1 MNQFSLVLGASLER
15 GYVSSHAAYV
25 VSCLTELSSKS
36 MLNVP
41 LREALEHLDLENV
54 SLTSKRRA
62 GRSKSKVE
70 VGSKLC
76 KPSMVLPFCGVVEA
90 SWCQAVRKNHG
101 LYTQCTKSKKDG
113 SDYCS
118 TCLKQSE
125 NSSTDKPP
133 YGDIRDR
140 ASVGL
145 EYRDPKGN
153 RTVPYANVA
162 KKLNLDL
169 EKAKEVAGS
178 MGWSIPE
185 EQFVERKVQRGRP
198 KSAAVSDSESEG
210 EPKKAKKRG
219 RPKKAKIEKKPS
231 QDDLIAKLVAEAS
244 EELLSGNESDTSSAS
259 TKSKAELKAEKK
271 AAKQAEKEAAKA
283 AKQAE
288 KEAAKEAKQAEK
300 EAAKTAKQAEK
311 EAAKAAKLAEKEAAK
326 TAKLAEK
333 EAAKTA
339 KQAEKE
345 AAKAAKLAEKEAA
358 KAAKQTEKEA
368 AKTAKQAE
376 KEAAKAAKQPEK
388 EVVKETEPDDELE
401 TVSIESEADSSDDED
416 ENGELDLPTKVI
428 DGETYLFDEDGQY
441 GGVENL
447 ILSMEGTPVGT
458 YDKDEDKILE
468 VEFEFEEDDEE

>member
-1 MNQFSLVLGASLER
+1 MNQFSLVLSASLER
-15 GYVSSHAAYV
+15 SYVSSHADYLV
-25 VSCLTELSSKS
+25 LCLTELSSRS

-41 LREALEHLDLENV
+41 VCEALEYLDVKNV
-54 SLTSKRRA
+54 MLTSKRSEAAKSKRHGELKD
-62 GRSKSKVE
+62 GRSSSK
-70 VGSKLC
+70 KPICKC
-76 KPSMVLPFCGVVEA
+76 KPSMLLPFCGVVEA
-90 SWCQAVRKNHG
+90 SWCQAVRFNHG
-101 LYTQCTKSKKDG
+101 LHTQCTKAKQDG
-113 SDYCS
+113 SDYCA
-118 TCLKQSE
+118 TCLKQAE

-140 ASVGL
+140 STHGL
-145 EYRDPKGN
+145 DYRDPKGK
-153 RTVPYANVA
+153 RTIPYANVA

-169 EKAKEVAGS
+169 EKAKEVAES

-185 EQFVERKVQRGRP
+185 EHFVERKVRRGRP

-219 RPKKAKIEKKPS
+219 RPKKAKIEKKTS

-288 KEAAKEAKQAEK
+288 KETAKAAKQAEK
-300 EAAKTAKQAEK
+300 ETAKAAKQAEK
-311 EAAKAAKLAEKEAAK
+311 ETAKA
-326 TAKLAEK
+326 
-333 EAAKTA
+333 A

-345 AAKAAKLAEKEAA
+345 TA
-358 KAAKQTEKEA
+358 KAAKQS
-368 AKTAKQAE
+368 
-376 KEAAKAAKQPEK
+376 EK
-388 EVVKETEPDDELE
+388 EVAKETELGDELE

-416 ENGELDLPTKVI
+416 ENEEHELPTKVI
-428 DGETYLFDEDGQY
+428 DGETYFFDEDGQTY
-441 GGVENL
+441 GIENL

-468 VEFEFEEDDEE
+468 VEFEEDDEE

>member
-1 MNQFSLVLGASLER
+1 MNQISLVLSASLER
-15 GYVSSHAAYV
+15 SYVSSHVDYV

-36 MLNVP
+36 MLNVS

-62 GRSKSKVE
+62 AGRSKSKVE
-70 VGSKLC
+70 VGSKLCKC

-118 TCLKQSE
+118 TCLKQAE

-169 EKAKEVAGS
+169 EKAKEVASS

-185 EQFVERKVQRGRP
+185 EQFVERKVRRGRP

-288 KEAAKEAKQAEK
+288 KEAAKA
-300 EAAKTAKQAEK
+300 AKQAEK
-311 EAAKAAKLAEKEAAK
+311 EAAKA
-326 TAKLAEK
+326 
-333 EAAKTA
+333 A

-358 KAAKQTEKEA
+358 KAAKL
-368 AKTAKQAE
+368 AE
-376 KEAAKAAKQPEK
+376 KEAAKAAKLAEKEAAKAAKLAEKAAKQAEKESAKAEK
-388 EVVKETEPDDELE
+388 EVVKETEQDDELE

-416 ENGELDLPTKVI
+416 ENEEHELPTKVI
-428 DGETYLFDEDGQY
+428 DGETYFFDEDGQTY
-441 GGVENL
+441 GIENL

-468 VEFEFEEDDEE
+468 VEFEEDDEE

>member
-1 MNQFSLVLGASLER
+1 MNQISLVLSASLER
-15 GYVSSHAAYV
+15 SYVSSHVDYV

-36 MLNVP
+36 MLNVS

-62 GRSKSKVE
+62 ASRSKSKVE
-70 VGSKLC
+70 VGSKLCKC

-118 TCLKQSE
+118 TCLKQAE

-169 EKAKEVAGS
+169 EKAKEVASS

-185 EQFVERKVQRGRP
+185 EQFVERKVRRGRP

-219 RPKKAKIEKKPS
+219 RPKKAKIEKKTS

-288 KEAAKEAKQAEK
+288 KEAVK
-300 EAAKTAKQAEK
+300 AAKLAEK
-311 EAAKAAKLAEKEAAK
+311 EAAKAAKLAEKKAAK
-326 TAKLAEK
+326 AAKQAEK
-333 EAAKTA
+333 EAAKA
-339 KQAEKE
+339 SKLAEKE

-358 KAAKQTEKEA
+358 KAEKEA
-368 AKTAKQAE
+368 SKAE
-376 KEAAKAAKQPEK
+376 KEAAKAEK
-388 EVVKETEPDDELE
+388 EAVNETEPDDELE

-416 ENGELDLPTKVI
+416 ENEEHELPTKVI
-428 DGETYLFDEDGQY
+428 DGETYFFDEDGQTY
-441 GGVENL
+441 GIENL

>member
-1 MNQFSLVLGASLER
+1 
-15 GYVSSHAAYV
+15 
-25 VSCLTELSSKS
+25 
-36 MLNVP
+36 
-41 LREALEHLDLENV
+41 
-54 SLTSKRRA
+54 
-62 GRSKSKVE
+62 
-70 VGSKLC
+70 
-76 KPSMVLPFCGVVEA
+76 MVLPFCGVVEA

-118 TCLKQSE
+118 TCLKQAE

-185 EQFVERKVQRGRP
+185 EQFVERKVRRGRP

-219 RPKKAKIEKKPS
+219 RPKKAKIEKKSS

-288 KEAAKEAKQAEK
+288 KEAAKA
-300 EAAKTAKQAEK
+300 AKQAEK
-311 EAAKAAKLAEKEAAK
+311 EAAKA
-326 TAKLAEK
+326 
-333 EAAKTA
+333 A

-358 KAAKQTEKEA
+358 KAAKL
-368 AKTAKQAE
+368 AE
-376 KEAAKAAKQPEK
+376 KEAAKAAKLAEKEAAKAAKLAEKAAKQAEKESAKAEK
-388 EVVKETEPDDELE
+388 EVVKETEQDDELE

-416 ENGELDLPTKVI
+416 ENEEHELPTKVI
-428 DGETYLFDEDGQY
+428 DGETYFFDEDGQTY
-441 GGVENL
+441 GIENL

-468 VEFEFEEDDEE
+468 VEFEEDDEE

>member
-1 MNQFSLVLGASLER
+1 MNQFSLVLSASLER
-15 GYVSSHAAYV
+15 SYVSSHADYLV
-25 VSCLTELSSKS
+25 LCLTELSSRS

-41 LREALEHLDLENV
+41 VREALEYLDVNNV
-54 SLTSKRRA
+54 MLTSKRSEAAKSKRHGELKD
-62 GRSKSKVE
+62 GRSSSK
-70 VGSKLC
+70 KPICKC
-76 KPSMVLPFCGVVEA
+76 KPPMLLPFCGIVEA
-90 SWCQAVRKNHG
+90 SWCQAVRFNHG
-101 LYTQCTKSKKDG
+101 LHTQCTKAKQDG
-113 SDYCS
+113 SDYCA

-140 ASVGL
+140 SIHGL
-145 EYRDPKGN
+145 DYRDPKGK
-153 RTVPYANVA
+153 RTIPYANVA

-185 EQFVERKVQRGRP
+185 EQFVERKVRRGRP

-219 RPKKAKIEKKPS
+219 RPKKAKIEKKSS

-271 AAKQAEKEAAKA
+271 AAKQAEKEAAKP
-283 AKQAE
+283 
-288 KEAAKEAKQAEK
+288 
-300 EAAKTAKQAEK
+300 
-311 EAAKAAKLAEKEAAK
+311 
-326 TAKLAEK
+326 
-333 EAAKTA
+333 A

-358 KAAKQTEKEA
+358 KAAKQAEKEAVKAAKQAEKEA
-368 AKTAKQAE
+368 AKAVKLAEKEAAKAAKQAE
-376 KEAAKAAKQPEK
+376 KEAAKAAKQAEKETAKAAKQSEK
-388 EVVKETEPDDELE
+388 EVAKETELDDELE

-416 ENGELDLPTKVI
+416 ENKELDLPTKVI

-447 ILSMEGTPVGT
+447 ILSMEGTPVGI

-468 VEFEFEEDDEE
+468 VEFEEDDEE

>member
-1 MNQFSLVLGASLER
+1 MNQISLVLSASLER
-15 GYVSSHAAYV
+15 GYVSSHVDYV
-25 VSCLTELSSKS
+25 VSCLTELSLKS

-62 GRSKSKVE
+62 GGRSKSKVE

-76 KPSMVLPFCGVVEA
+76 KRKPSMVLPFCGVVEA

-118 TCLKQSE
+118 TCLKQAE

-185 EQFVERKVQRGRP
+185 EQFVERKVRRGRP

-219 RPKKAKIEKKPS
+219 RPKKAKIEKKSS

-288 KEAAKEAKQAEK
+288 K
-300 EAAKTAKQAEK
+300 
-311 EAAKAAKLAEKEAAK
+311 
-326 TAKLAEK
+326 
-333 EAAKTA
+333 
-339 KQAEKE
+339 
-345 AAKAAKLAEKEAA
+345 AAKLAEKEAA
-358 KAAKQTEKEA
+358 KAEKES
-368 AKTAKQAE
+368 AKAE
-376 KEAAKAAKQPEK
+376 KEAIN
-388 EVVKETEPDDELE
+388 ETELDDELE
-401 TVSIESEADSSDDED
+401 TVSIESEADSSDDEN
-416 ENGELDLPTKVI
+416 EEHELPTKVI
-428 DGETYLFDEDGQY
+428 DGETYFFDEDGQTY
-441 GGVENL
+441 GIENL

-468 VEFEFEEDDEE
+468 VEFEEDDEE

>member
-1 MNQFSLVLGASLER
+1 MNQISLVLSASLER
-15 GYVSSHAAYV
+15 GYVSSHVDYV
-25 VSCLTELSSKS
+25 VSCLTELSLKS

-62 GRSKSKVE
+62 GGRSKSKVE

-76 KPSMVLPFCGVVEA
+76 KRKPSMVLPFCGVVEA

-118 TCLKQSE
+118 TCLKQAE

-185 EQFVERKVQRGRP
+185 EQFVERKVRRGRP

-219 RPKKAKIEKKPS
+219 RPKKAKIEKKSS

-288 KEAAKEAKQAEK
+288 KEAAKAAKQAE
-300 EAAKTAKQAEK
+300 
-311 EAAKAAKLAEKEAAK
+311 
-326 TAKLAEK
+326 
-333 EAAKTA
+333 
-339 KQAEKE
+339 
-345 AAKAAKLAEKEAA
+345 KAAKLAEKEAA
-358 KAAKQTEKEA
+358 KAEKES
-368 AKTAKQAE
+368 AKAE
-376 KEAAKAAKQPEK
+376 KEAIN
-388 EVVKETEPDDELE
+388 ETELDDELE
-401 TVSIESEADSSDDED
+401 TVSIESEADSSDDEN
-416 ENGELDLPTKVI
+416 EEHELPTKVI
-428 DGETYLFDEDGQY
+428 DGETYFFDEDGQTY
-441 GGVENL
+441 GIENL

-468 VEFEFEEDDEE
+468 VEFEEDDEE

>member
-1 MNQFSLVLGASLER
+1 MNQISLVLSASLER
-15 GYVSSHAAYV
+15 GYVSSHVDYV
-25 VSCLTELSSKS
+25 VSCLTELSLKS

-62 GRSKSKVE
+62 GGRSKSKVE

-118 TCLKQSE
+118 TCLKQAE

-169 EKAKEVAGS
+169 EKAKEVAVS

-219 RPKKAKIEKKPS
+219 RPKKAKIEKKTS

-271 AAKQAEKEAAKA
+271 AVELAEKEAAKA
-283 AKQAE
+283 AKLAE
-288 KEAAKEAKQAEK
+288 KEAAKAAKLAEK
-300 EAAKTAKQAEK
+300 EAAKAAKLAEK

-339 KQAEKE
+339 KLAEKE

-368 AKTAKQAE
+368 AKTAKQAD
-376 KEAAKAAKQPEK
+376 KETAKAAKQSEK
-388 EVVKETEPDDELE
+388 EVAKETELDDELE

-416 ENGELDLPTKVI
+416 ENEEHELPTKVI
-428 DGETYLFDEDGQY
+428 DGETYFFDEDGQIY
-441 GGVENL
+441 GIENL
-447 ILSMEGTPVGT
+447 ILSMEQTPVGT

-468 VEFEFEEDDEE
+468 VEFEEDDDEE

>member
-1 MNQFSLVLGASLER
+1 MNQISLVLSASLER
-15 GYVSSHAAYV
+15 SYVSSHVDYV

-36 MLNVP
+36 MLNVS

-62 GRSKSKVE
+62 AGRSKSKVE

-76 KPSMVLPFCGVVEA
+76 KCKPSMVLPFCGEVEA

-118 TCLKQSE
+118 TCLKQAE

-169 EKAKEVAGS
+169 EKAKEVASS

-185 EQFVERKVQRGRP
+185 EQFVERKVRRGRP

-219 RPKKAKIEKKPS
+219 RPKKAKIEKKSS

-271 AAKQAEKEAAKA
+271 AAKQAEKEAAK
-283 AKQAE
+283 
-288 KEAAKEAKQAEK
+288 
-300 EAAKTAKQAEK
+300 TAKQAEK
-311 EAAKAAKLAEKEAAK
+311 EAAKAAK
-326 TAKLAEK
+326 
-333 EAAKTA
+333 
-339 KQAEKE
+339 QVEKE

-358 KAAKQTEKEA
+358 KAAKLAEKE
-368 AKTAKQAE
+368 AKQAE
-376 KEAAKAAKQPEK
+376 KEAKLAEKEAAKAEK
-388 EVVKETEPDDELE
+388 ESAKAEKEAVNETEPDDELE
-401 TVSIESEADSSDDED
+401 TVSIESEADSSDDE
-416 ENGELDLPTKVI
+416 NGELELPTKVI
-428 DGETYLFDEDGQY
+428 DGETYFFDETGKTY
-441 GGVENL
+441 GVENL

-458 YDKDEDKILE
+458 YDKDEDKLLE
-468 VEFEFEEDDEE
+468 VEVEFEEDDDE

>member
-1 MNQFSLVLGASLER
+1 MNQFSLVLSASLER
-15 GYVSSHAAYV
+15 SYVSSHVDYV

-54 SLTSKRRA
+54 SLTSRRRAA

-76 KPSMVLPFCGVVEA
+76 KRKPSMVLPFCGVVEA

-118 TCLKQSE
+118 TCLKQAE

-185 EQFVERKVQRGRP
+185 EQFVERKVRRGRP

-219 RPKKAKIEKKPS
+219 RPKKAKIEKKSS

-283 AKQAE
+283 AKLI
-288 KEAAKEAKQAEK
+288 
-300 EAAKTAKQAEK
+300 EK
-311 EAAKAAKLAEKEAAK
+311 EAAKAAKV
-326 TAKLAEK
+326 
-333 EAAKTA
+333 
-339 KQAEKE
+339 AEKE

-358 KAAKQTEKEA
+358 KAAKQAEKES
-368 AKTAKQAE
+368 AKAE
-376 KEAAKAAKQPEK
+376 KEA
-388 EVVKETEPDDELE
+388 VNETEPDDELE
-401 TVSIESEADSSDDED
+401 TVSIESEADSSDDE
-416 ENGELDLPTKVI
+416 NGELELPTKVI
-428 DGETYLFDEDGQY
+428 DGETYFFDETGKTY
-441 GGVENL
+441 GVENL

-458 YDKDEDKILE
+458 YDKDEDKLLE
-468 VEFEFEEDDEE
+468 VEVEFEEDDDE

>member
-1 MNQFSLVLGASLER
+1 MNQFSLVLSASLER
-15 GYVSSHAAYV
+15 SYVSSHVDYV
-25 VSCLTELSSKS
+25 VLCLTELSSKS

-62 GRSKSKVE
+62 GGRSKSKVE

-118 TCLKQSE
+118 TCLKQAE

-169 EKAKEVAGS
+169 EKAKEVASS

-219 RPKKAKIEKKPS
+219 RPKKAKIEKKTS

-271 AAKQAEKEAAKA
+271 AAKQAEKEVAKAAKQAENEAAKATKLAEKEAAKASKLAEKEATKASKLAEKESAKAVKLAEKEAAKAVKLAEKEAAKA

-288 KEAAKEAKQAEK
+288 KEAAKAVKQAEK
-300 EAAKTAKQAEK
+300 EAEKAVKEAAKAEK
-311 EAAKAAKLAEKEAAK
+311 EAA
-326 TAKLAEK
+326 
-333 EAAKTA
+333 
-339 KQAEKE
+339 
-345 AAKAAKLAEKEAA
+345 
-358 KAAKQTEKEA
+358 
-368 AKTAKQAE
+368 
-376 KEAAKAAKQPEK
+376 
-388 EVVKETEPDDELE
+388 KETEPDDELE
-401 TVSIESEADSSDDED
+401 TVSIESEADSSDDEN
-416 ENGELDLPTKVI
+416 EEHVLPTKVI
-428 DGETYLFDEDGQY
+428 DGETYFFDEDGQTY
-441 GGVENL
+441 GIKNL

-458 YDKDEDKILE
+458 YDKDEDKLLE
-468 VEFEFEEDDEE
+468 VEFEEDDEE